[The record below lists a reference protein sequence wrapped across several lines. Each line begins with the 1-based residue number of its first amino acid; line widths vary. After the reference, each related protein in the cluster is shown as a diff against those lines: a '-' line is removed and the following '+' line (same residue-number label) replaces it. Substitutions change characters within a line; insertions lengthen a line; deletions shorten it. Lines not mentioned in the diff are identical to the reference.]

1 MRLPDSNRVVPERE
15 FPPAHPEPV
24 EGIILGVKQVGF
36 YVYILNCAD
45 GSFYTGHTDNLEARM
60 VAHETGQIP
69 GYTQTRRPLRLVFA
83 EELSTRQE
91 AFERERQI
99 KGCSRRLAAF
109 DSARQKPWFDKP
121 VLSRAEG
128 LTMSGPLKSWLVPS
142 TTSTM
147 GGMAQKPFVLSL
159 SKDPAAVETT
169 LLKK

>member
-1 MRLPDSNRVVPERE
+1 MVLGESSGFEQGSPGKGVP
-15 FPPAHPEPV
+15 PTAHPEPV

-45 GSFYTGHTDNLEARM
+45 GSYYTGHTDNLEARM

-99 KGCSRRLAAF
+99 KGWTRSKKRALIHGDWQHLIRLGKSR
-109 DSARQKPWFDKP
+109 
-121 VLSRAEG
+121 G
-128 LTMSGPLKSWLVPS
+128 S
-142 TTSTM
+142 T
-147 GGMAQKPFVLSL
+147 SL
-159 SKDPAAVETT
+159 S
-169 LLKK
+169 